1 MKQTAVE
8 FLVNS
13 LNNYDSKMIELFNKE
28 IEQAIELEKKQIIYA
43 HLNGQAE
50 FDTQEFRKEIVDC
63 AEQYYNET
71 FKNKVK

>member
-28 IEQAIELEKKQIIYA
+28 IEQAIELEKKQIIDFAVWFNNRDNTYKSY
-43 HLNGQAE
+43 
-50 FDTQEFRKEIVDC
+50 TQIV
-63 AEQYYNET
+63 ERYYNET
-71 FKNKVK
+71 FKNK